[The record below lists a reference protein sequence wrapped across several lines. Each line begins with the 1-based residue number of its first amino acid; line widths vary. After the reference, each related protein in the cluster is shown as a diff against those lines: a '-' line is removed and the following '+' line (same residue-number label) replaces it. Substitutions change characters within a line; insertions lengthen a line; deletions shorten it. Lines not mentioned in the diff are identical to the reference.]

1 MTMLSTLAAEV
12 AAELKAREQTVAV
25 SESSAG
31 GLISAALLAI
41 PGASAYFLGGGVIY
55 TREAR
60 RILLD
65 IPDEVVKGV
74 LPLSEDYVTRCA
86 VAIREK
92 LGATWSVAEIG
103 TTGPTGSR
111 YGIPSGVCWLV
122 VDGPVRRTRLI
133 ENAGDEREPNMW
145 KYTQAALA
153 LLLDAIRS
161 QP

>member
-1 MTMLSTLAAEV
+1 MNMLSTLAAEV
-12 AAELKAREQTVAV
+12 AAELKTRAQTVAV

-41 PGASAYFLGGGVIY
+41 PGASAYYLGGGVIY

-65 IPDEVVKGV
+65 IPDEDVRHVV
-74 LPLSEDYVTRCA
+74 PLSEDYVTRCA
-86 VAIREK
+86 VALRTK
-92 LGATWSVAEIG
+92 LGATWAVAEIG

-111 YGIPSGVCWLV
+111 YGIPAGVCWLV
-122 VDGPVRRTRLI
+122 VDGPVRRSRLI
-133 ENAGDEREPNMW
+133 ENAGAEREPNMW
-145 KYTQAALA
+145 AYTQAALN
-153 LLLDAIRS
+153 LLHEAMLA

>member
-12 AAELKAREQTVAV
+12 AAELKTRNQTVAV

-74 LPLSEDYVTRCA
+74 TAGHQAGQFLRCR
-86 VAIREK
+86 V
-92 LGATWSVAEIG
+92 GG
-103 TTGPTGSR
+103 
-111 YGIPSGVCWLV
+111 
-122 VDGPVRRTRLI
+122 
-133 ENAGDEREPNMW
+133 
-145 KYTQAALA
+145 
-153 LLLDAIRS
+153 
-161 QP
+161 

>member
-1 MTMLSTLAAEV
+1 MHTLSTLATEV
-12 AAELKAREQTVAV
+12 ARELKSREQTVVV

-31 GLISAALLAI
+31 GLISAALLSI
-41 PGASAYFLGGGVIY
+41 PGASAYYLGGGVIY

-65 IPDEVVKGV
+65 IPDADVAHL

-92 LGATWSVAEIG
+92 LGATWSVSEIG

-111 YGIPSGVCWLV
+111 YGIPAGVCSLL
-122 VDGPVRRTRLI
+122 VDGPVRRVRLI

-145 KYTQAALA
+145 KFTRAALD
-153 LLLDAIRS
+153 LLLDAIRA

>member
-1 MTMLSTLAAEV
+1 MNRLSTLATEV
-12 AAELKAREQTVAV
+12 AAELKSREQTVAV

-31 GLISAALLAI
+31 GLISAALLSI

-65 IPDEVVKGV
+65 IPDADVAHL

-92 LGATWSVAEIG
+92 LGATWSVSEIG

-122 VDGPVRRTRLI
+122 VDGPVRRVRHI
-133 ENAGDEREPNMW
+133 ENAGDDREANMW
-145 KYTQAALA
+145 GYTRAALD
-153 LLLDAIRS
+153 LLLEAIRA
-161 QP
+161 QV

>member
-1 MTMLSTLAAEV
+1 MHTLSTLATEV
-12 AAELKAREQTVAV
+12 AHELKSREQTVVV

-31 GLISAALLAI
+31 GLISAALLSI
-41 PGASAYFLGGGVIY
+41 PGASVYYLGGGVIY

-65 IPDEVVKGV
+65 IPDADVAHL

-92 LGATWSVAEIG
+92 LGATWSVSEIG

-111 YGIPSGVCWLV
+111 YGIPAGVSWLV
-122 VDGPVRRTRLI
+122 VDGPVRRVRLI

-145 KYTQAALA
+145 KFTRAALD
-153 LLLDAIRS
+153 LLLDAIRA

>member
-1 MTMLSTLAAEV
+1 MNMLSTLAAEV
-12 AAELKAREQTVAV
+12 AAELKAREQSVVV

-41 PGASAYFLGGGVIY
+41 PGASAYYLGGGVIY

-65 IPDEVVKGV
+65 IPDADVAHL

-92 LGATWSVAEIG
+92 LGATWSIAEIG

-111 YGIPSGVCWLV
+111 YGIPAGVCWLV

-133 ENAGDEREPNMW
+133 ENAGDERETNMW
-145 KYTQAALA
+145 GYTRAALD
-153 LLLDAIRS
+153 LLLNAVRA
-161 QP
+161 QA